1 VRPMKMNSWTMAVT
15 GLLMIASNAFASPSW
30 AGPLDWI
37 EFPGVCY
44 DYDPYDRFQ
53 LYGKYYPYSG
63 EECQERRRA
72 RGHKS
77 KAHVDRRPRAES
89 CTRSNIKNQRNA
101 CPG

>member
-1 VRPMKMNSWTMAVT
+1 MRPMKMNSSTLAVT
-15 GLLMIASNAFASPSW
+15 GLLIISSTAFASPGR

-37 EFPGVCY
+37 QFPGVCY

-63 EECQERRRA
+63 EECRERRHARRHKTRA
-72 RGHKS
+72 YVVRRGRT
-77 KAHVDRRPRAES
+77 DS
-89 CTRSNIKNQRNA
+89 CTRSNIKNQKNA